1 MKPLSCAL
9 LPFVALLCL
18 APRLAG
24 APESVAAPTGAV
36 ATGIVSGHVL
46 DPRKKEYVRS
56 AEVSIEGTH
65 LVTAS
70 EDDGSYRLGGVPAG
84 PAILVLRYTGCE
96 TVRLPIVVEGARRL
110 VRDLELGA
118 PRAPGAPAVGGTYI
132 MDRFVVSS
140 EREGNAKAIMN
151 QRRSL
156 DITNSVAS
164 DVFGDI
170 AEGNV
175 AEFLKNIAG
184 VELDSVEGDIR
195 TVRLR
200 GLSAE
205 YTAVTLDGVSLASAD
220 ANTGTSGNSRAFSFE
235 QVSLNSMDSVEI
247 SKTVSAD
254 MDANAPAG
262 TINLKTKRAFD
273 RQGRRIFWQGNATLN
288 STDFTL
294 SRTDGVDDG
303 RHRKLLP
310 GGMLEYSDVFLGRRL
325 GVVLNVSE
333 SNVFGYS
340 ARSTLG
346 YNRNTSATDA
356 RPVVPNS
363 MALTIAPRTTERF
376 STTLTVDFR
385 ATPDLTFGLSV
396 LSNYSDLWFNIRTAT
411 FTTSGN
417 NASGR
422 ATVKG
427 DDPLLSFTTTSATTS
442 KVAIMAQAI
451 SKAGETWTCLP
462 RFEYKRGGFTL
473 EGKFAYSDST
483 SSYDPMGREA
493 SAFSSGT
500 LTNISTFSGTRSQL
514 KLSDWRFTQTGGK
527 SWSDGANFSVPA
539 LQVHDGRSSRSE
551 IASGELNAT
560 FALGPKQAFQ
570 LKAGVK
576 SRREQRTYR
585 NERAASYYTYT
596 GPGAGTGAWKD
607 YALPYSM
614 DLGLIGAEAVSNT
627 GGSLFVPNVQ
637 QLGALFREHPEY
649 FTQSLTAANYYSAYI
664 ENLKDYTESVNATY
678 VMATAR
684 AGRAQFRAGLRWEGT
699 RSDSLEF
706 DPLTEAEMTSA
717 GFATADGLATT
728 IPGLQRQYFTRPQA
742 HRKGSYDHF
751 FPSGAFKYRLTPNLD
766 YQLGYSKTIR
776 RPSFADI
783 SGVWIADEDSLTV
796 TAPNVQLK
804 PEVSD
809 NIASRLAYYFEP
821 VGLLSV
827 GAFQNTVKNLHQT
840 SYLSAE
846 QFGYTGTEYASYT
859 FLTTAGSPNRV
870 RLRGLEFEYSQS
882 LSFLPKPFSG
892 LNVRANYTRN
902 QADTKVVDMAPHL
915 LSGGV
920 SYSFRGATLYTNVNW
935 TDARP
940 LATYGNS
947 RRQKTTTDIGGSY
960 RTRHGL
966 TFFFSARNVFNEPN
980 INLQEYPGEAAT
992 AVNFGNY
999 GTAWTFGVKGTL

>member
-1 MKPLSCAL
+1 MKSLSCAL

-18 APRLAG
+18 TPRLVG
-24 APESVAAPTGAV
+24 APESAAARTPAV

-65 LVTAS
+65 LATAS
-70 EDDGSYRLGGVPAG
+70 EDDGSYRLAGVPAG
-84 PAILVLRYTGCE
+84 PAVLVLRYTGCE
-96 TVRLPIVVEGARRL
+96 TVRLPITVDGAQRL
-110 VRDLELGA
+110 VRDLELGPPLA
-118 PRAPGAPAVGGTYI
+118 VGAPASGEAYV
-132 MDRFVVSS
+132 MERFVVSS

-164 DVFGDI
+164 DIFGDI

-205 YTAVTLDGVSLASAD
+205 YTAVTMDGVSLASAD

-235 QVSLNSMDSVEI
+235 QVSLNSMESIEI

-254 MDANAPAG
+254 VDANAPAG

-273 RQGRRIFWQGNATLN
+273 RPGRRISWQGNATLN

-294 SRTDGVDDG
+294 SRTAGVDDG

-310 GGMLEYSDVFLGRRL
+310 GGILEYSDVFLDRRL

-333 SNVFGYS
+333 SNVFAYS

-346 YNRNTSATDA
+346 YNRNTSATDT

-376 STTLTVDFR
+376 STTLTMDFR

-396 LSNYSDLWFNIRTAT
+396 LNNYSDLWFNIRTAT

-427 DDPLLSFTTTSATTS
+427 DDPLLYFATTSATSS

-451 SKAGETWTCLP
+451 SKAGETWTYLP
-462 RFEYKRGGFTL
+462 RFDYKRGNL
-473 EGKFAYSDST
+473 AVDGKFAYSDSRST
-483 SSYDPMGREA
+483 YDPMERRD
-493 SAFSSGT
+493 SVFSSGT
-500 LTNISTFSGTRSQL
+500 LTNTSTFSGTRSQL
-514 KLSDWRFTQTGGK
+514 KLSDWKLAQTGGK
-527 SWSDGANFSVPA
+527 SWSDGANFAVPA
-539 LQVHDGRSSRSE
+539 LQVNDGRYSRSQ
-551 IASGELNAT
+551 IASGELNA
-560 FALGPKQAFQ
+560 ALTVGPKQALQ
-570 LKAGVK
+570 LKAGIKTK
-576 SRREQRTYR
+576 SEQRTYR

-607 YALPYSM
+607 YGMPYPM
-614 DLGLIGAEAVSNT
+614 DLGLIGAGAVSNT
-627 GGSLFVPNVQ
+627 GGALFVPNVQ

-649 FTQSLTAANYYSAYI
+649 FAPSLTAANYYSAYV
-664 ENLKDYTESVNATY
+664 ENVKDYTENVSAAY
-678 VMATAR
+678 AMATAR
-684 AGRAQFRAGLRWEGT
+684 AGRAQFRAGLRWEET

-706 DPLTEAEMTSA
+706 DPLTEAEMAAA
-717 GFATADGLATT
+717 GFALTDGIATT
-728 IPGLQRQYFTRPQA
+728 VPGIQRQYFAKPKI
-742 HRKGSYDHF
+742 HRKGNYDHY

-783 SGVWIADEDSLTV
+783 SGVWIANEDDLVV
-796 TAPNVQLK
+796 TAPNVLLK

-809 NIASRLAYYFEP
+809 NVASRLAYYFEP
-821 VGLLSV
+821 VGILALGV
-827 GAFQNTVKNLHQT
+827 FQNSVKNLHQT

-846 QFGYTGTEYASYT
+846 QFGYTGTDYANYT
-859 FLTTAGSPNRV
+859 FLTTTGSPNRV
-870 RLRGLEFEYSQS
+870 RLRGLELEYSQS

-920 SYSFRGATLYTNVNW
+920 SYSHRGVTLYTNVNW
-935 TDARP
+935 TDDRP
-940 LATYGNS
+940 LATYGNY

-960 RTRHGL
+960 RTRKGL

-992 AVNFGNY
+992 AVNFGYY